1 MTEKSYKKLRH
12 FYYEYRSEAAFGIVL
27 MAAVAVSYILSP
39 LIPVDIFRSI
49 ISPALNTAVITVTLI
64 NTWAMF
70 RHNEGLRIRRIY
82 AWIMASLTV
91 VIIVSLCYRFK
102 VNFELRPAEGI
113 FSFEGWE
120 LMAGDLI
127 AWLLLAYPAELLRPG
142 WLTVKNA
149 MTRVLPVLVIG
160 AIDWCVPWDLRWLLA
175 LVPLVWI
182 ALLLH
187 HLRAYRIYSEENF
200 GSVEQTDEQWVIRYL
215 VMIFVLGCSY
225 AYLCFTEE
233 PNRLFT
239 QQWLLFFIL
248 VYTND
253 QAIFRSKPWMEDAV
267 QETGNVEVEELSS
280 AEMSAS
286 NIASNA
292 EYRRALEEWM
302 ASEKPY
308 LNPNFRL
315 TDLRQVLPMNRTY
328 LSQFINAEY
337 DCTFYQF
344 VTNYRIEEAKLQMR
358 QNPNL
363 KMQQISELCGFS
375 SATVFGRIFARETGL
390 TPTEWI
396 AQFDNK

>member
-1 MTEKSYKKLRH
+1 MADKSYKKLRH

-39 LIPVDIFRSI
+39 LIPVDIFSSI
-49 ISPALNTAVITVTLI
+49 IAPVQNTAVITVTLI

-70 RHNEGLRIRRIY
+70 RHNDGLRIRRIY

-91 VIIVSLCYRFK
+91 VITVSLCYRFN

-127 AWLLLAYPAELLRPG
+127 AWLLLAYPAELLSPG

-187 HLRAYRIYSEENF
+187 HLRAYRRFSEENF

-215 VMIFVLGCSY
+215 IMIFVLGCSY

-239 QQWLLFFIL
+239 QQWLIFFIF

-253 QAIFRSKPWMEDAV
+253 QVIFRSKPWMEDAV

-315 TDLRQVLPMNRTY
+315 TDLRKVLPMNRTY

-337 DCTFYQF
+337 DCTFYRF

>member
-1 MTEKSYKKLRH
+1 MTEKSFKKLRH
-12 FYYEYRSEAAFGIVL
+12 FYYGYRSEAAFGIVL
-27 MAAVAVSYILSP
+27 MAAVVVSYILSP
-39 LIPVDIFRSI
+39 LIPVDIFSSI
-49 ISPALNTAVITVTLI
+49 IGPVQNTAVVTITLI

-70 RHNEGLRIRRIY
+70 RHNDGLRIRRIY

-91 VIIVSLCYRFK
+91 VIIVSLFYRFK

-160 AIDWCVPWDLRWLLA
+160 AIDWYVSWDLRWLLA

-182 ALLLH
+182 VLLFH
-187 HLRAYRIYSEENF
+187 HVHSYRNYIEENF

-253 QAIFRSKPWMEDAV
+253 QVIFRSKPWIEDAV
-267 QETGNVEVEELSS
+267 LETGNVEVEELSS

-292 EYRRALEEWM
+292 EYRRALEAWM

-308 LNPNFRL
+308 LNPDFRL
-315 TDLRQVLPMNRTY
+315 TDLMHVLPMNRTY
-328 LSQFINAEY
+328 LSNFINGEY
-337 DCTFYQF
+337 GCNFYQY
-344 VTNYRIEEAKLQMR
+344 VTNYRIEEAKRLMR
-358 QNPNL
+358 EHPDMKLMDVAEQ
-363 KMQQISELCGFS
+363 SGFA
-375 SATVFGRIFARETGL
+375 SAVTFSRTFAKETGYS
-390 TPTEWI
+390 PTEWTKTL
-396 AQFDNK
+396 NNS

>member
-1 MTEKSYKKLRH
+1 MTDKSYKKLRH

-160 AIDWCVPWDLRWLLA
+160 AIDWYVPWDLRWLLA

-200 GSVEQTDEQWVIRYL
+200 SSVEQTDEQWVIRYL

>member
-1 MTEKSYKKLRH
+1 MTDKSYKKLRH

-27 MAAVAVSYILSP
+27 MAAVAVSYMLSP
-39 LIPVDIFRSI
+39 LIPVDIFSSI
-49 ISPALNTAVITVTLI
+49 IAPVQNTAVITATLI

-70 RHNEGLRIRRIY
+70 RHNDGLRIRRIY

-91 VIIVSLCYRFK
+91 VITVSLCYRFK

-127 AWLLLAYPAELLRPG
+127 AWLLLAYPAELLSPG

-187 HLRAYRIYSEENF
+187 HLRAYRIFSEENF

-239 QQWLLFFIL
+239 QQWLIFFII

-253 QAIFRSKPWMEDAV
+253 QVIFRSKPWMEDAV

-315 TDLRQVLPMNRTY
+315 TDLRKVLPMNRTY

>member
-49 ISPALNTAVITVTLI
+49 ISPAQNMAVITVTLI

-200 GSVEQTDEQWVIRYL
+200 SSVEQTDEQWVIRYL
-215 VMIFVLGCSY
+215 IMIFVLGCSY

-239 QQWLLFFIL
+239 QQWLIFFIF

-253 QAIFRSKPWMEDAV
+253 QVIFRSKPWMEDAV

-315 TDLRQVLPMNRTY
+315 TDLRKVLPMNRTY

>member
-200 GSVEQTDEQWVIRYL
+200 SSVEQTDEQWVIRYL
-215 VMIFVLGCSY
+215 IMIFVLGCSY

-253 QAIFRSKPWMEDAV
+253 QAIFRSKPWMEDAA